1 MVNAMR
7 YIRLGVCICILLF
20 VHNQILMADEAVNT
34 DSITTE
40 YIRSIYIE
48 KPKCALK
55 LLDVAENKNSMPL
68 RVIDELR
75 SLSYRNLFMN
85 KLAYVYARKSYVLDS
100 VYQKDPEHLLKM
112 TVYLAELSFLMSK
125 YNESMNYALDGIAQ
139 SKRLEDRVSEA
150 RLLYCIGE
158 NNRMLSFKDK
168 AYDYFDSAIDLLKG
182 RKGVKE
188 IGMLSSFYGGKMSY
202 LMTDSLYEDAS
213 VMALEREKQIKKLE
227 TLPDV
232 PKGLVDMQYGYLY
245 SKWAYNCYMEKK
257 YEQAEKY
264 FAMYQST
271 EYSRTPDGKMYSI
284 PYLLV
289 SKHYKQVIDNCQEF
303 KELMRKQ
310 QDTINTQYMNVLE
323 REVQAYMGMGNYKE
337 AAVLQ
342 GAIIAITDSINNR
355 DKENAALELNT
366 MYNTSEK
373 EDYIAKQAFQL
384 KIRNITLTFLTCITL
399 LALFVLWRMWRFNH
413 IIRYK
418 NKILAKFINERLARK
433 KDGQSLN
440 VDEQLMISQDIED
453 ESILFDNQE
462 EVADEASKVSGEEEE
477 NKKIFVELN
486 RIVVQDQLY
495 LSSELSREDLA
506 QLVHLNNARFARMIK
521 ECTGTNFNGYIN
533 DLRIDHAIK
542 LLKLHPNYTIRAI
555 ADEAGF
561 NSTPILYN
569 LFKKKTGMTPYEFKK
584 AHESLKNYAVQ
595 CSCMVKQFPVLSV
608 YSNK

>member
-20 VHNQILMADEAVNT
+20 VHNQILMADEATNA

-55 LLDVAENKNSMPL
+55 LLDVAENKKSMPL

-150 RLLYCIGE
+150 RLLYCIGK

-284 PYLLV
+284 PYLLA

-310 QDTINTQYMNVLE
+310 QDTINAQYMNVLE
-323 REVQAYMGMGNYKE
+323 REVQAHMGMGNYKE
-337 AAVLQ
+337 AAILQ

-366 MYNTSEK
+366 MYDTSEK

-384 KIRNITLTFLTCITL
+384 KVRNITLTFLTCITL
-399 LALFVLWRMWRFNH
+399 LTLFVLWRMWRFNH

-433 KDGQSLN
+433 KDSQSLDI
-440 VDEQLMISQDIED
+440 DEQLMISQDIED
-453 ESILFDNQE
+453 ESILFDDQE
-462 EVADEASKVSGEEEE
+462 EISDEIGKVSGEEEE
-477 NKKIFVELN
+477 NKKIFIELN

-533 DLRIDHAIK
+533 DLRIDYAIK

-584 AHESLKNYAVQ
+584 AQESL
-595 CSCMVKQFPVLSV
+595 
-608 YSNK
+608 

>member
-20 VHNQILMADEAVNT
+20 VHNQILMADEATNA

-55 LLDVAENKNSMPL
+55 LLDVAENKKSMPL

-284 PYLLV
+284 PYLLA
-289 SKHYKQVIDNCQEF
+289 SKHYKQVIDNSQEF

-310 QDTINTQYMNVLE
+310 QDTINAQYMNVLE
-323 REVQAYMGMGNYKE
+323 REVQAHMGMGNYKE
-337 AAVLQ
+337 AAILQ

-366 MYNTSEK
+366 MYDTSEK

-384 KIRNITLTFLTCITL
+384 KVRNITLTFLTCITL
-399 LALFVLWRMWRFNH
+399 LTLFVLWRMWRFNH

-418 NKILAKFINERLARK
+418 NKILAKFINERLVRK
-433 KDGQSLN
+433 KDSQSLDI
-440 VDEQLMISQDIED
+440 DEQLMISQDIED
-453 ESILFDNQE
+453 ESILFDDQE
-462 EVADEASKVSGEEEE
+462 EISDGTGKASGEEEE
-477 NKKIFVELN
+477 NKKIFIELN

-533 DLRIDHAIK
+533 DLRIDYAIK

-555 ADEAGF
+555 ADEVGF

-584 AHESLKNYAVQ
+584 AQESL
-595 CSCMVKQFPVLSV
+595 
-608 YSNK
+608 

>member
-1 MVNAMR
+1 MR

-20 VHNQILMADEAVNT
+20 VHNQILMADEATNA

-55 LLDVAENKNSMPL
+55 LLDVAENKKSMPL

-257 YEQAEKY
+257 YGQAEKY

-284 PYLLV
+284 PYLLA
-289 SKHYKQVIDNCQEF
+289 SKHYKQVIDNSQEF

-310 QDTINTQYMNVLE
+310 QDTINAQYMNVLE

-337 AAVLQ
+337 AAILQ

-366 MYNTSEK
+366 MYDTSEK

-384 KIRNITLTFLTCITL
+384 KVRNITLTFLTCITL
-399 LALFVLWRMWRFNH
+399 LTLFVLWRMWRFNH

-433 KDGQSLN
+433 KDSQSLDI
-440 VDEQLMISQDIED
+440 DEQLMISQDIED
-453 ESILFDNQE
+453 ESILFDDQE
-462 EVADEASKVSGEEEE
+462 EISDGTGKASGEEEE
-477 NKKIFVELN
+477 NKKIFIELN

-533 DLRIDHAIK
+533 DLRIDYAIK

-555 ADEAGF
+555 ADEVGF

-584 AHESLKNYAVQ
+584 AQESL
-595 CSCMVKQFPVLSV
+595 
-608 YSNK
+608 

>member
-1 MVNAMR
+1 MVDAMR

-20 VHNQILMADEAVNT
+20 VHNQILMADEATNA

-55 LLDVAENKNSMPL
+55 LLDVAENKKSMPL

-257 YEQAEKY
+257 YGQAEKY

-284 PYLLV
+284 PYLLA
-289 SKHYKQVIDNCQEF
+289 SKHYKQVIDNSQEF

-310 QDTINTQYMNVLE
+310 QDTINAQYMNVLE

-337 AAVLQ
+337 AAILQ

-366 MYNTSEK
+366 MYDTSEK

-384 KIRNITLTFLTCITL
+384 KVRNITLTFLTCITL
-399 LALFVLWRMWRFNH
+399 LTLFVLWRMWRFNH

-418 NKILAKFINERLARK
+418 NKILAKFINERLAR
-433 KDGQSLN
+433 N
-440 VDEQLMISQDIED
+440 EQLMISQDIED
-453 ESILFDNQE
+453 ESILFGDQE
-462 EVADEASKVSGEEEE
+462 EISDETGKASGEEEE
-477 NKKIFVELN
+477 NKKIFIELN

-533 DLRIDHAIK
+533 DLRIDYAIK

-555 ADEAGF
+555 ADEVGF

-584 AHESLKNYAVQ
+584 AQESL
-595 CSCMVKQFPVLSV
+595 
-608 YSNK
+608 

>member
-20 VHNQILMADEAVNT
+20 VHNQILMADEVTNA

-55 LLDVAENKNSMPL
+55 LLDVAENKKSMPL

-284 PYLLV
+284 PYLLA
-289 SKHYKQVIDNCQEF
+289 SKHYKQVIDNSQEF

-310 QDTINTQYMNVLE
+310 QDTINAQYMNVLE
-323 REVQAYMGMGNYKE
+323 REVQAHMGMGNYKE
-337 AAVLQ
+337 AAILQ

-366 MYNTSEK
+366 MYDTSEK

-384 KIRNITLTFLTCITL
+384 KVRNITLTFLTCITL
-399 LALFVLWRMWRFNH
+399 LTLFVLWRMWRFNH

-433 KDGQSLN
+433 KDSQSLDI
-440 VDEQLMISQDIED
+440 DEQLMISQDIED
-453 ESILFDNQE
+453 ESILFDDQE
-462 EVADEASKVSGEEEE
+462 EISDGTGKASGEEEE
-477 NKKIFVELN
+477 NKKIFIELN

-533 DLRIDHAIK
+533 DLRIDYAIK

-555 ADEAGF
+555 ADEVGF

-584 AHESLKNYAVQ
+584 AQESL
-595 CSCMVKQFPVLSV
+595 
-608 YSNK
+608 

>member
-1 MVNAMR
+1 MR

-20 VHNQILMADEAVNT
+20 VHNQILMADEATNA

-55 LLDVAENKNSMPL
+55 LLDVAENKKSMPL

-257 YEQAEKY
+257 YGQAEKY

-284 PYLLV
+284 PYLLA
-289 SKHYKQVIDNCQEF
+289 SKHYKQVIDNSQEF

-310 QDTINTQYMNVLE
+310 QDTINAQYMNVLE

-337 AAVLQ
+337 AAILQ

-366 MYNTSEK
+366 MYDTSEK

-384 KIRNITLTFLTCITL
+384 KVRNITLTFLTCITL
-399 LALFVLWRMWRFNH
+399 LTLFVLWRMWRFNH

-433 KDGQSLN
+433 KDSQSLDI
-440 VDEQLMISQDIED
+440 DEQLMISQDIED
-453 ESILFDNQE
+453 ESILFGDQE
-462 EVADEASKVSGEEEE
+462 EISDETGKASGEEEE
-477 NKKIFVELN
+477 NKKIFIELY

-533 DLRIDHAIK
+533 DLRIDYAIK

-555 ADEAGF
+555 ADEVGF

-584 AHESLKNYAVQ
+584 AQESL
-595 CSCMVKQFPVLSV
+595 
-608 YSNK
+608 

>member
-1 MVNAMR
+1 MR

-20 VHNQILMADEAVNT
+20 VHNQILMADEATNA

-55 LLDVAENKNSMPL
+55 LLDVAENKKSMPL

-245 SKWAYNCYMEKK
+245 SNCYMEKK
-257 YEQAEKY
+257 YGQAEKY

-284 PYLLV
+284 PYLLA
-289 SKHYKQVIDNCQEF
+289 SKHYKQVIDNSQEF

-310 QDTINTQYMNVLE
+310 QDTINAQYMNVLE

-337 AAVLQ
+337 AAILQ

-366 MYNTSEK
+366 MYDTSEK

-384 KIRNITLTFLTCITL
+384 KVRNITLTFLTCITL
-399 LALFVLWRMWRFNH
+399 LTLFVLWRMWRFNH

-433 KDGQSLN
+433 KDSQSLDI
-440 VDEQLMISQDIED
+440 DEQLMISQDIED
-453 ESILFDNQE
+453 ESILFGDQE
-462 EVADEASKVSGEEEE
+462 EISDETGKASGEEEE
-477 NKKIFVELN
+477 NKKIFIELN

-533 DLRIDHAIK
+533 DLRIDYAIK

-555 ADEAGF
+555 ADEVGF

-584 AHESLKNYAVQ
+584 AQESL
-595 CSCMVKQFPVLSV
+595 
-608 YSNK
+608 

>member
-1 MVNAMR
+1 MVDAMR

-20 VHNQILMADEAVNT
+20 VHNQILMADEATNA

-55 LLDVAENKNSMPL
+55 LLDVAENKKSMPL

-213 VMALEREKQIKKLE
+213 VIALEREKQIKKLE

-257 YEQAEKY
+257 YGQAEKY

-284 PYLLV
+284 PYLLA
-289 SKHYKQVIDNCQEF
+289 SKHYKQVIDNSQEF

-310 QDTINTQYMNVLE
+310 QDTINAQYMNVLE
-323 REVQAYMGMGNYKE
+323 REVQAHMGMGNYKE
-337 AAVLQ
+337 AAILQ

-366 MYNTSEK
+366 MYDTSEK

-384 KIRNITLTFLTCITL
+384 KVRNITLTFLTCITL
-399 LALFVLWRMWRFNH
+399 LTLFVLWRMWRFNH

-433 KDGQSLN
+433 KDSQSLDI
-440 VDEQLMISQDIED
+440 DEQLMISQDIED
-453 ESILFDNQE
+453 ESILFDDQE
-462 EVADEASKVSGEEEE
+462 EISDGTGKASGEEEE
-477 NKKIFVELN
+477 NKKIFIELN

-533 DLRIDHAIK
+533 DLRIDYAIK

-555 ADEAGF
+555 ADEVGF

-584 AHESLKNYAVQ
+584 AQESL
-595 CSCMVKQFPVLSV
+595 
-608 YSNK
+608 

>member
-1 MVNAMR
+1 MVDAMR

-20 VHNQILMADEAVNT
+20 VHNQILMADEATNA

-55 LLDVAENKNSMPL
+55 LLDVAENKKAMPL

-257 YEQAEKY
+257 YGQAEKY

-284 PYLLV
+284 PYLLA
-289 SKHYKQVIDNCQEF
+289 SKHYKQVIDNSQEF

-310 QDTINTQYMNVLE
+310 QDTINAQYMNVLE

-337 AAVLQ
+337 AAILQ

-366 MYNTSEK
+366 MYDTSEK

-384 KIRNITLTFLTCITL
+384 KVRNITLTFLTCITL
-399 LALFVLWRMWRFNH
+399 LTLFVLWRMWRFNH

-433 KDGQSLN
+433 KDSQSLDI
-440 VDEQLMISQDIED
+440 DEQLMISQDIED
-453 ESILFDNQE
+453 ESILFGDQE
-462 EVADEASKVSGEEEE
+462 EISDEIGKASGEEEE
-477 NKKIFVELN
+477 NKKIFIELN

-533 DLRIDHAIK
+533 DLRIDYAIK

-555 ADEAGF
+555 ADEVGF
-561 NSTPILYN
+561 NSTPKLYN

-584 AHESLKNYAVQ
+584 AQESL
-595 CSCMVKQFPVLSV
+595 
-608 YSNK
+608 

>member
-1 MVNAMR
+1 MR

-20 VHNQILMADEAVNT
+20 VHNQILMADEATNA

-55 LLDVAENKNSMPL
+55 LLDVAENKKSMPL

-100 VYQKDPEHLLKM
+100 VYQKDPGHLLKM

-284 PYLLV
+284 PYLLA
-289 SKHYKQVIDNCQEF
+289 SKHYKQVIDNSQEF

-310 QDTINTQYMNVLE
+310 RDTINAQYMNVLE
-323 REVQAYMGMGNYKE
+323 REVQAHMGMGNYKE
-337 AAVLQ
+337 AAILQ

-366 MYNTSEK
+366 MYDTSEK

-384 KIRNITLTFLTCITL
+384 KVRNITLTFLTCITL
-399 LALFVLWRMWRFNH
+399 LTLFVLWRMWRFNH

-433 KDGQSLN
+433 KDSQSLDI
-440 VDEQLMISQDIED
+440 DEQLMISQDIED
-453 ESILFDNQE
+453 ESILFDDQE
-462 EVADEASKVSGEEEE
+462 EISDETGKASGEEEE
-477 NKKIFVELN
+477 NKKIFIELN

-533 DLRIDHAIK
+533 DLRIDYAIK

-555 ADEAGF
+555 ADEVGF

-584 AHESLKNYAVQ
+584 AQESL
-595 CSCMVKQFPVLSV
+595 
-608 YSNK
+608 

>member
-1 MVNAMR
+1 MVDAMR

-20 VHNQILMADEAVNT
+20 VHNQILMADEATNA

-55 LLDVAENKNSMPL
+55 LLDVAENKKSMPL

-188 IGMLSSFYGGKMSY
+188 IGILSSFYGGKMSY

-257 YEQAEKY
+257 YGQAEKY

-284 PYLLV
+284 PYLLA
-289 SKHYKQVIDNCQEF
+289 SKHYKQVIDNSQEF
-303 KELMRKQ
+303 IELMRKQ
-310 QDTINTQYMNVLE
+310 QDTINAQYMNVLE
-323 REVQAYMGMGNYKE
+323 REVQAHMGMGNYKE
-337 AAVLQ
+337 AAILQ

-366 MYNTSEK
+366 MYDTSEK

-384 KIRNITLTFLTCITL
+384 KVRNITLTFLTCITL
-399 LALFVLWRMWRFNH
+399 LTLFVLWRMWRFNH
-413 IIRYK
+413 IIKYK

-433 KDGQSLN
+433 KDSQSLDI
-440 VDEQLMISQDIED
+440 DEQLMISQDIED
-453 ESILFDNQE
+453 ESILFGDQE
-462 EVADEASKVSGEEEE
+462 EISDETGKASGEEEE
-477 NKKIFVELN
+477 NKKIFIELN

-533 DLRIDHAIK
+533 DLRIDYAIK

-555 ADEAGF
+555 ADEVGF

-584 AHESLKNYAVQ
+584 AQESL
-595 CSCMVKQFPVLSV
+595 
-608 YSNK
+608 

>member
-1 MVNAMR
+1 MVDAMR

-20 VHNQILMADEAVNT
+20 VHNQILMADEATNA

-55 LLDVAENKNSMPL
+55 LLDVAENKKAMPL

-257 YEQAEKY
+257 YGQAEKY

-284 PYLLV
+284 PYLLA
-289 SKHYKQVIDNCQEF
+289 SKHYKQVIDNSQEF

-310 QDTINTQYMNVLE
+310 QDTINAQYMNVLE

-337 AAVLQ
+337 AAILQ

-366 MYNTSEK
+366 MYDTSEK

-384 KIRNITLTFLTCITL
+384 KVRNITLTFLTCITL
-399 LALFVLWRMWRFNH
+399 LTLFVLWRMWRFNH

-433 KDGQSLN
+433 KDSQSLDI
-440 VDEQLMISQDIED
+440 DEQLMISQDIED
-453 ESILFDNQE
+453 ESILFGDQE
-462 EVADEASKVSGEEEE
+462 EISDEIGKASGEEEE
-477 NKKIFVELN
+477 NKKIFIELN

-533 DLRIDHAIK
+533 DLRIDYAIK

-555 ADEAGF
+555 ADEVGF

-584 AHESLKNYAVQ
+584 AQESL
-595 CSCMVKQFPVLSV
+595 
-608 YSNK
+608 

>member
-521 ECTGTNFNGYIN
+521 ECTGTNFNGYI
-533 DLRIDHAIK
+533 IAVP
-542 LLKLHPNYTIRAI
+542 LKSKR
-555 ADEAGF
+555 
-561 NSTPILYN
+561 
-569 LFKKKTGMTPYEFKK
+569 
-584 AHESLKNYAVQ
+584 
-595 CSCMVKQFPVLSV
+595 VL
-608 YSNK
+608 

>member
-1 MVNAMR
+1 MR

-20 VHNQILMADEAVNT
+20 VHNQILMADEATNA

-55 LLDVAENKNSMPL
+55 LLDVAENKKSMPL

-188 IGMLSSFYGGKMSY
+188 IGMLS

-257 YEQAEKY
+257 YGQAEKY

-284 PYLLV
+284 PYLLA
-289 SKHYKQVIDNCQEF
+289 SKHYKQVIDNSQEF

-310 QDTINTQYMNVLE
+310 QDTINAQYMNVLE

-337 AAVLQ
+337 AAILQ

-366 MYNTSEK
+366 MYDTSEK

-384 KIRNITLTFLTCITL
+384 KVRNITLTFLTCITL
-399 LALFVLWRMWRFNH
+399 LTLFVLWRMWRFNH

-433 KDGQSLN
+433 KDSQSLDI
-440 VDEQLMISQDIED
+440 DEQLMISQDIED
-453 ESILFDNQE
+453 ESILFGDQE
-462 EVADEASKVSGEEEE
+462 EISDETGKASGEEEE
-477 NKKIFVELN
+477 NKKIFIELN

-533 DLRIDHAIK
+533 DLRIDYAIK

-555 ADEAGF
+555 ADEVGF

-584 AHESLKNYAVQ
+584 AQESL
-595 CSCMVKQFPVLSV
+595 
-608 YSNK
+608 

>member
-1 MVNAMR
+1 MR

-34 DSITTE
+34 DSIITE

-213 VMALEREKQIKKLE
+213 VMALERENQIKKLE

-495 LSSELSREDLA
+495 LSPELSREDLA

-584 AHESLKNYAVQ
+584 AQESL
-595 CSCMVKQFPVLSV
+595 
-608 YSNK
+608 

>member
-1 MVNAMR
+1 MR

-20 VHNQILMADEAVNT
+20 VHNQILMADEATNA

-55 LLDVAENKNSMPL
+55 LLDVAENKKSMPL

-284 PYLLV
+284 PYLLA
-289 SKHYKQVIDNCQEF
+289 SKHYKQVIDNSQEF

-337 AAVLQ
+337 AAILQ

-366 MYNTSEK
+366 MYDTSEK

-384 KIRNITLTFLTCITL
+384 KVRNITLTFLTCITL
-399 LALFVLWRMWRFNH
+399 LTLFVLWRMWRFNH

-433 KDGQSLN
+433 KDSQSLDI
-440 VDEQLMISQDIED
+440 DEQLMISQDIED
-453 ESILFDNQE
+453 ESILFDDQE
-462 EVADEASKVSGEEEE
+462 EISDGTGKASREEEE
-477 NKKIFVELN
+477 NKKIFIELN

-533 DLRIDHAIK
+533 DLRIDYAIK

-555 ADEAGF
+555 ADEVGF

-584 AHESLKNYAVQ
+584 AQESL
-595 CSCMVKQFPVLSV
+595 
-608 YSNK
+608 

>member
-1 MVNAMR
+1 MR

-20 VHNQILMADEAVNT
+20 VHNQILMADEATNA

-55 LLDVAENKNSMPL
+55 LLDVAENKKSMPL

-257 YEQAEKY
+257 YGQAEKY

-284 PYLLV
+284 PYLLA
-289 SKHYKQVIDNCQEF
+289 SKHYKQVIDNSQEF

-310 QDTINTQYMNVLE
+310 QDTINAQYMNVLE

-337 AAVLQ
+337 AAILQ

-366 MYNTSEK
+366 MYDTSEK

-384 KIRNITLTFLTCITL
+384 KVRNITLTFLTCITL
-399 LALFVLWRMWRFNH
+399 LTLFVLWRMWRFNH

-418 NKILAKFINERLARK
+418 NEILAKFINERLARK
-433 KDGQSLN
+433 KDSQSLDI
-440 VDEQLMISQDIED
+440 DEQLMISQDIED
-453 ESILFDNQE
+453 ESILFGDQE
-462 EVADEASKVSGEEEE
+462 EISDETGKASGEEEE
-477 NKKIFVELN
+477 NKKIFIELN

-533 DLRIDHAIK
+533 DLRIDYAIK

-555 ADEAGF
+555 ADEVGF

-584 AHESLKNYAVQ
+584 AQESL
-595 CSCMVKQFPVLSV
+595 
-608 YSNK
+608 

>member
-20 VHNQILMADEAVNT
+20 VHNQILMADEATNA

-55 LLDVAENKNSMPL
+55 LLDVAENKKSMPL

-284 PYLLV
+284 PYLLA

-310 QDTINTQYMNVLE
+310 QDTINAQYMNVLE
-323 REVQAYMGMGNYKE
+323 REVQAHMGMGNYKE
-337 AAVLQ
+337 AAILQ

-366 MYNTSEK
+366 MYDTSEK

-384 KIRNITLTFLTCITL
+384 KVRNITLTFLTCITL
-399 LALFVLWRMWRFNH
+399 LTLFVLWRMWRFNH

-433 KDGQSLN
+433 KDSQSLDI
-440 VDEQLMISQDIED
+440 DEQLMISQDIED
-453 ESILFDNQE
+453 ESILFDDQE
-462 EVADEASKVSGEEEE
+462 EISDETGKVSGEEEE
-477 NKKIFVELN
+477 NKKIFIELN

-533 DLRIDHAIK
+533 DLRIDYAIK

-584 AHESLKNYAVQ
+584 AQESL
-595 CSCMVKQFPVLSV
+595 
-608 YSNK
+608 

>member
-20 VHNQILMADEAVNT
+20 VHNQILMADEATNA

-55 LLDVAENKNSMPL
+55 LLDVAENKKSMPL

-310 QDTINTQYMNVLE
+310 QDTINAQYMNVLE
-323 REVQAYMGMGNYKE
+323 REVQAHMGMGNYKE
-337 AAVLQ
+337 AAILQ

-366 MYNTSEK
+366 MYDTSEK

-384 KIRNITLTFLTCITL
+384 KVRNITLTFLTCITL
-399 LALFVLWRMWRFNH
+399 LTLFVLWRMWRFNH

-433 KDGQSLN
+433 KDSQSLN

-506 QLVHLNNARFARMIK
+506 HLVHLYNARFARMIK

-561 NSTPILYN
+561 NSTPILYY
-569 LFKKKTGMTPYEFKK
+569 LFKKKSGMTPYEFKK
-584 AHESLKNYAVQ
+584 AQESL
-595 CSCMVKQFPVLSV
+595 
-608 YSNK
+608 

>member
-1 MVNAMR
+1 MR

-20 VHNQILMADEAVNT
+20 VHNQILMADEATNT

-55 LLDVAENKNSMPL
+55 LLDVAENKKSMPL

-310 QDTINTQYMNVLE
+310 QDTINAQYMNVLE

-337 AAVLQ
+337 AAILQ

-366 MYNTSEK
+366 MYDTSEK

-384 KIRNITLTFLTCITL
+384 KVRNITLTFLTCITL
-399 LALFVLWRMWRFNH
+399 LTLFVLWRMWRFNH

-433 KDGQSLN
+433 KDSQSLDI
-440 VDEQLMISQDIED
+440 DEQLMISQDIED
-453 ESILFDNQE
+453 ESILFDDQE
-462 EVADEASKVSGEEEE
+462 EISDETGKVSGEEEE
-477 NKKIFVELN
+477 NKKIFIELN

-533 DLRIDHAIK
+533 DLRIDYAIK

-584 AHESLKNYAVQ
+584 AQESL
-595 CSCMVKQFPVLSV
+595 
-608 YSNK
+608 

>member
-20 VHNQILMADEAVNT
+20 VHNQILMADEATNA

-55 LLDVAENKNSMPL
+55 LLDVAENKKSMPL

-284 PYLLV
+284 PYLLA
-289 SKHYKQVIDNCQEF
+289 SKHYKQVIDNSQEF

-310 QDTINTQYMNVLE
+310 QDTINAQYMNVLE
-323 REVQAYMGMGNYKE
+323 REVQAHMGMGNYKE
-337 AAVLQ
+337 AAILQ

-366 MYNTSEK
+366 MYDTSEK

-384 KIRNITLTFLTCITL
+384 KVRNITLTFLTCITL
-399 LALFVLWRMWRFNH
+399 LTLFVLWRMWRFNH

-433 KDGQSLN
+433 KDSQSLDI
-440 VDEQLMISQDIED
+440 DEQLMISQDIED
-453 ESILFDNQE
+453 ESILFDDQE
-462 EVADEASKVSGEEEE
+462 EISDGTGKASGEEE
-477 NKKIFVELN
+477 NKKIFIELN

-533 DLRIDHAIK
+533 DLRIDYAIK

-555 ADEAGF
+555 ADEVGF

-584 AHESLKNYAVQ
+584 AQESL
-595 CSCMVKQFPVLSV
+595 
-608 YSNK
+608 

>member
-20 VHNQILMADEAVNT
+20 VHNQILMADEATNA

-55 LLDVAENKNSMPL
+55 LLDVAENKKSMPL

-213 VMALEREKQIKKLE
+213 VIALEREKQIKKLE

-284 PYLLV
+284 PYLLA
-289 SKHYKQVIDNCQEF
+289 SKHYKQVIDNSQEF

-310 QDTINTQYMNVLE
+310 QDTINAQYMNVLE
-323 REVQAYMGMGNYKE
+323 REVQAHMGMGNYKE
-337 AAVLQ
+337 AAILQ

-366 MYNTSEK
+366 MYDTSEK

-384 KIRNITLTFLTCITL
+384 KVRNITLTFLTCITL
-399 LALFVLWRMWRFNH
+399 LTLFVLWRMWRFNH

-433 KDGQSLN
+433 KDSQSLDI
-440 VDEQLMISQDIED
+440 DEQLMISQDIED
-453 ESILFDNQE
+453 ESILFDDQE
-462 EVADEASKVSGEEEE
+462 EISDGTGKASGEEEE
-477 NKKIFVELN
+477 NKKIFIELN

-533 DLRIDHAIK
+533 DLRIDYAIK

-555 ADEAGF
+555 ADEVGF

-584 AHESLKNYAVQ
+584 AQESL
-595 CSCMVKQFPVLSV
+595 
-608 YSNK
+608 

>member
-1 MVNAMR
+1 MR

-20 VHNQILMADEAVNT
+20 VHNQILMADEVTNA

-55 LLDVAENKNSMPL
+55 LLDVAENKKSMPL

-257 YEQAEKY
+257 YGQAEKY

-284 PYLLV
+284 PYLLA
-289 SKHYKQVIDNCQEF
+289 SKHYKQVIDNSQEF

-310 QDTINTQYMNVLE
+310 QDTINAQYMNVLE

-337 AAVLQ
+337 AAILQ

-366 MYNTSEK
+366 MYDTSEK

-384 KIRNITLTFLTCITL
+384 KVRNITLTFLTCITL
-399 LALFVLWRMWRFNH
+399 LTLFVLWRMWRFNH

-433 KDGQSLN
+433 KDSQSLDI
-440 VDEQLMISQDIED
+440 DEQLMISQDIED
-453 ESILFDNQE
+453 ESILFGDQE
-462 EVADEASKVSGEEEE
+462 EISDETGKASGEEEE
-477 NKKIFVELN
+477 NKKIFIELN

-533 DLRIDHAIK
+533 DLRIDYAIK

-555 ADEAGF
+555 ADEVGF

-584 AHESLKNYAVQ
+584 AQESL
-595 CSCMVKQFPVLSV
+595 
-608 YSNK
+608 

>member
-20 VHNQILMADEAVNT
+20 VHNQILMADEATNA

-55 LLDVAENKNSMPL
+55 LLDVAENKKSMPL

-112 TVYLAELSFLMSK
+112 TVYVAELSFLMSK

-284 PYLLV
+284 PYLLA
-289 SKHYKQVIDNCQEF
+289 SKHYKQVIDNSQEF

-310 QDTINTQYMNVLE
+310 QDTINAQYMNVLE
-323 REVQAYMGMGNYKE
+323 REVQAHMGMGNYKE
-337 AAVLQ
+337 AAILQ

-366 MYNTSEK
+366 MYDTSEK

-384 KIRNITLTFLTCITL
+384 KVRNITLTFLTCITL
-399 LALFVLWRMWRFNH
+399 LTLFVLWRMWRFNH

-433 KDGQSLN
+433 KDSQSLDI
-440 VDEQLMISQDIED
+440 DEQLMISQDIED
-453 ESILFDNQE
+453 ESILFDDQE
-462 EVADEASKVSGEEEE
+462 EISDGTGKASGEEEE
-477 NKKIFVELN
+477 NKKIFIELN

-533 DLRIDHAIK
+533 DLRIDYAIK

-555 ADEAGF
+555 ADEVGF

-584 AHESLKNYAVQ
+584 AQESL
-595 CSCMVKQFPVLSV
+595 
-608 YSNK
+608 

>member
-1 MVNAMR
+1 MR

-20 VHNQILMADEAVNT
+20 VHNQILMADEATNA

-55 LLDVAENKNSMPL
+55 LLDVAENKKSMPL

-213 VMALEREKQIKKLE
+213 VIALEREKQIKKLE

-284 PYLLV
+284 PYLLA
-289 SKHYKQVIDNCQEF
+289 SKHYKQVIDNSQEF

-310 QDTINTQYMNVLE
+310 QDTINAQYMNVLE

-337 AAVLQ
+337 AAILQ

-366 MYNTSEK
+366 MYDTSEK

-384 KIRNITLTFLTCITL
+384 KVRNITLTFLTCITL
-399 LALFVLWRMWRFNH
+399 LTLFVLWRMWRFNH

-433 KDGQSLN
+433 KDSQSLDI
-440 VDEQLMISQDIED
+440 DEQLMISQDIED
-453 ESILFDNQE
+453 ESILFDDQE
-462 EVADEASKVSGEEEE
+462 EISDGTGKASGEEEE
-477 NKKIFVELN
+477 NKKIFIELN

-533 DLRIDHAIK
+533 DLRIDYAIK

-555 ADEAGF
+555 ADEVGF

-584 AHESLKNYAVQ
+584 AQESL
-595 CSCMVKQFPVLSV
+595 
-608 YSNK
+608 

>member
-1 MVNAMR
+1 MVDAMR

-20 VHNQILMADEAVNT
+20 VHNQILMADEATNA

-55 LLDVAENKNSMPL
+55 LLDVAENKKSMPL

-112 TVYLAELSFLMSK
+112 TVYLAELSFLMST

-257 YEQAEKY
+257 YGQAEKY

-284 PYLLV
+284 PYLLA
-289 SKHYKQVIDNCQEF
+289 SKHYKQVIDNSQEF

-310 QDTINTQYMNVLE
+310 QDTINAQYMNVLE

-337 AAVLQ
+337 AAILQ

-366 MYNTSEK
+366 MYDTSEK

-384 KIRNITLTFLTCITL
+384 KVRNITLTFLTCITL
-399 LALFVLWRMWRFNH
+399 LTLFVLWRMWRFNH

-433 KDGQSLN
+433 KDSQSLDI
-440 VDEQLMISQDIED
+440 DEQLMISQDIED
-453 ESILFDNQE
+453 ESILFGDQE
-462 EVADEASKVSGEEEE
+462 EISDETGKASGEEEE
-477 NKKIFVELN
+477 NKKIFIELN

-533 DLRIDHAIK
+533 DLRIDYAIK

-555 ADEAGF
+555 ADEVGF

-584 AHESLKNYAVQ
+584 AQESL
-595 CSCMVKQFPVLSV
+595 
-608 YSNK
+608 

>member
-1 MVNAMR
+1 MR

-20 VHNQILMADEAVNT
+20 VHNQILMADEATNA

-55 LLDVAENKNSMPL
+55 LLDVAENKKSMPL

-168 AYDYFDSAIDLLKG
+168 AYDYFDFAIDLLKG

-257 YEQAEKY
+257 YVQAEKY

-284 PYLLV
+284 PYLLA
-289 SKHYKQVIDNCQEF
+289 SKYYKQVIDNCQEF

-310 QDTINTQYMNVLE
+310 QDTINAQYMNVLE
-323 REVQAYMGMGNYKE
+323 REVQAHMGMGNYKE
-337 AAVLQ
+337 AAILQ

-366 MYNTSEK
+366 MYDTSEK

-384 KIRNITLTFLTCITL
+384 KVRNITLTFLTCITL
-399 LALFVLWRMWRFNH
+399 LTLFVLWRMWRFNH

-433 KDGQSLN
+433 KDSQSLDI
-440 VDEQLMISQDIED
+440 DEQLMISQDIED
-453 ESILFDNQE
+453 ESILFDDQE
-462 EVADEASKVSGEEEE
+462 EISDETGKVSGEEEE
-477 NKKIFVELN
+477 NKKIFIELN

-533 DLRIDHAIK
+533 DLRIDYAIK

-584 AHESLKNYAVQ
+584 AQESL
-595 CSCMVKQFPVLSV
+595 
-608 YSNK
+608 

>member
-1 MVNAMR
+1 MR

-20 VHNQILMADEAVNT
+20 VHNQILMADEATNA

-55 LLDVAENKNSMPL
+55 LLDVAENKKSMPL

-202 LMTDSLYEDAS
+202 LTTDSLYEDAS

-257 YEQAEKY
+257 YGQAEKY

-284 PYLLV
+284 PYLLA
-289 SKHYKQVIDNCQEF
+289 SKHYKQVIDNSQEF

-310 QDTINTQYMNVLE
+310 QDTINAQYMNVLE

-337 AAVLQ
+337 AAILQ

-366 MYNTSEK
+366 MYDTSEK

-384 KIRNITLTFLTCITL
+384 KVRNITLTFLTCITL
-399 LALFVLWRMWRFNH
+399 LTLFVLWRMWRFNH

-433 KDGQSLN
+433 KDSQSLDI
-440 VDEQLMISQDIED
+440 DEQLMISQDIED
-453 ESILFDNQE
+453 ESILFGDQE
-462 EVADEASKVSGEEEE
+462 EISDETGKASGEEEE
-477 NKKIFVELN
+477 NKKIFIELN

-533 DLRIDHAIK
+533 DLRIDYAIK

-555 ADEAGF
+555 ADEVGF

-584 AHESLKNYAVQ
+584 AQESL
-595 CSCMVKQFPVLSV
+595 
-608 YSNK
+608 

>member
-20 VHNQILMADEAVNT
+20 VHNQILMADEATNA

-55 LLDVAENKNSMPL
+55 LLDVAENKKSMPL

-213 VMALEREKQIKKLE
+213 VIALEREKQIKKLE

-284 PYLLV
+284 PYLLA
-289 SKHYKQVIDNCQEF
+289 SKHYKQVIDNSQEF

-310 QDTINTQYMNVLE
+310 QDTINAQYMNVLE
-323 REVQAYMGMGNYKE
+323 REVQAHMGMGNYKE
-337 AAVLQ
+337 AAILQ

-366 MYNTSEK
+366 MYDTSEK

-384 KIRNITLTFLTCITL
+384 KVRNITLTFLTCITL
-399 LALFVLWRMWRFNH
+399 LTLFVLWRLWRFNH

-433 KDGQSLN
+433 KDSQSLDI
-440 VDEQLMISQDIED
+440 DEQLMISQDIED
-453 ESILFDNQE
+453 ESILFDDQE
-462 EVADEASKVSGEEEE
+462 EISDETGKASGEEEE
-477 NKKIFVELN
+477 NKKIFIELN

-533 DLRIDHAIK
+533 DLRIDYAIK

-555 ADEAGF
+555 ADEVGF

-584 AHESLKNYAVQ
+584 AQESL
-595 CSCMVKQFPVLSV
+595 
-608 YSNK
+608 

>member
-1 MVNAMR
+1 MR

-20 VHNQILMADEAVNT
+20 VHNQILMADETTNA

-284 PYLLV
+284 PYLLA

-399 LALFVLWRMWRFNH
+399 LTLFVLWRMWRFNH

-533 DLRIDHAIK
+533 DLRIDYAIK

-555 ADEAGF
+555 ADEVGF

-584 AHESLKNYAVQ
+584 AQESL
-595 CSCMVKQFPVLSV
+595 
-608 YSNK
+608 

>member
-1 MVNAMR
+1 MR

-20 VHNQILMADEAVNT
+20 VHNQILMADEATNA

-55 LLDVAENKNSMPL
+55 LLDVAENKKSMPL

-284 PYLLV
+284 PYLLA

-310 QDTINTQYMNVLE
+310 QDTINAQYMNVLE

-337 AAVLQ
+337 AAILQ

-366 MYNTSEK
+366 MYDTSEK

-384 KIRNITLTFLTCITL
+384 KVRNITLTFLTCITL
-399 LALFVLWRMWRFNH
+399 LTLFVLWRMWRFNH

-433 KDGQSLN
+433 KDSQSLDI
-440 VDEQLMISQDIED
+440 DEQLMISQDIED
-453 ESILFDNQE
+453 ESILFDDQE
-462 EVADEASKVSGEEEE
+462 EISDEIGKVSGEEEE
-477 NKKIFVELN
+477 NKKIFIELN

-533 DLRIDHAIK
+533 DLRIDYAIK

-584 AHESLKNYAVQ
+584 AQESL
-595 CSCMVKQFPVLSV
+595 
-608 YSNK
+608 

>member
-1 MVNAMR
+1 MVDAMR

-20 VHNQILMADEAVNT
+20 VHNQILMADEATNA

-55 LLDVAENKNSMPL
+55 LLDVAENKKSMPL

-257 YEQAEKY
+257 YGQAEKY

-284 PYLLV
+284 PYLLA
-289 SKHYKQVIDNCQEF
+289 SKHYKQVIDNSQEF

-310 QDTINTQYMNVLE
+310 QDTINAQYMNVLE

-337 AAVLQ
+337 AAILQ
-342 GAIIAITDSINNR
+342 GAIIAITNSINNR

-366 MYNTSEK
+366 MYDTSEK

-384 KIRNITLTFLTCITL
+384 KVRNITLTFLTCITL
-399 LALFVLWRMWRFNH
+399 LTLFVLWRMWRFNH

-433 KDGQSLN
+433 KDSQSLDI
-440 VDEQLMISQDIED
+440 DEQLMISQDIED
-453 ESILFDNQE
+453 ESILFGDQE
-462 EVADEASKVSGEEEE
+462 EISDETGKASGEEEE
-477 NKKIFVELN
+477 NKKIFIELN

-533 DLRIDHAIK
+533 DLRIDYAIK

-555 ADEAGF
+555 ADEVGF

-584 AHESLKNYAVQ
+584 AQESL
-595 CSCMVKQFPVLSV
+595 
-608 YSNK
+608 

>member
-20 VHNQILMADEAVNT
+20 VHNQILMADEATNA

-55 LLDVAENKNSMPL
+55 LLDVAENKKSMPL

-213 VMALEREKQIKKLE
+213 VMALEREKQIKILE

-284 PYLLV
+284 PYLLA
-289 SKHYKQVIDNCQEF
+289 SKHYKQVIDNSQEF

-310 QDTINTQYMNVLE
+310 QDTINAQYMNVLE
-323 REVQAYMGMGNYKE
+323 REVQAHMGMGNYKE
-337 AAVLQ
+337 AAILQ

-366 MYNTSEK
+366 MYDTSEK

-384 KIRNITLTFLTCITL
+384 KVRNITLTFLTCITL
-399 LALFVLWRMWRFNH
+399 LTLFVLWRMWRFNH

-433 KDGQSLN
+433 KDSQSLDI
-440 VDEQLMISQDIED
+440 DEQLMISQDIED
-453 ESILFDNQE
+453 ESILFDDQE
-462 EVADEASKVSGEEEE
+462 EISDGTGKASGEEEE
-477 NKKIFVELN
+477 NKKIFIELN

-533 DLRIDHAIK
+533 DLRIDYAIK

-555 ADEAGF
+555 ADEVGF

-584 AHESLKNYAVQ
+584 AQESL
-595 CSCMVKQFPVLSV
+595 
-608 YSNK
+608 

>member
-20 VHNQILMADEAVNT
+20 VHNQILMADEATNA

-55 LLDVAENKNSMPL
+55 LLDVAENKKSMPL

-202 LMTDSLYEDAS
+202 LMTDSLYGDAS

-284 PYLLV
+284 PYLLA

-310 QDTINTQYMNVLE
+310 QDTINAQYMNVLE
-323 REVQAYMGMGNYKE
+323 REVQAHMGMGNYKE
-337 AAVLQ
+337 AAILQ

-366 MYNTSEK
+366 MYDTSEK

-384 KIRNITLTFLTCITL
+384 KVRNITLTFLTCIML
-399 LALFVLWRMWRFNH
+399 LTLFVLWRMWRFNH

-433 KDGQSLN
+433 KDSQSLDI
-440 VDEQLMISQDIED
+440 DEQLMISQDIED
-453 ESILFDNQE
+453 ESILFDDQE
-462 EVADEASKVSGEEEE
+462 EISDETGKVSGEEEE
-477 NKKIFVELN
+477 NKKIFIELN

-533 DLRIDHAIK
+533 DLRIDYAIK

-584 AHESLKNYAVQ
+584 AQESL
-595 CSCMVKQFPVLSV
+595 
-608 YSNK
+608 

>member
-1 MVNAMR
+1 MR

-34 DSITTE
+34 DSIITE

-55 LLDVAENKNSMPL
+55 LLDVAENKKSMPL

-257 YEQAEKY
+257 YGQAEKY

-284 PYLLV
+284 PYLLA
-289 SKHYKQVIDNCQEF
+289 SKHYKQVIDNSQEF

-310 QDTINTQYMNVLE
+310 QDTINAQYMNVLE

-337 AAVLQ
+337 AAILQ

-366 MYNTSEK
+366 MYDTSEK

-384 KIRNITLTFLTCITL
+384 KVRNITLTFLTCITL
-399 LALFVLWRMWRFNH
+399 LTLFVLWRMWRFNH

-433 KDGQSLN
+433 KDSQSLDI
-440 VDEQLMISQDIED
+440 DEQLMISQDIED
-453 ESILFDNQE
+453 ESILFGDQE
-462 EVADEASKVSGEEEE
+462 EISDETGKASGEEEE
-477 NKKIFVELN
+477 NKKIFIELN

-533 DLRIDHAIK
+533 DLRIDYAIK

-584 AHESLKNYAVQ
+584 AQESL
-595 CSCMVKQFPVLSV
+595 
-608 YSNK
+608 

>member
-1 MVNAMR
+1 MVDAMR

-20 VHNQILMADEAVNT
+20 VHNQILMADEATNA

-55 LLDVAENKNSMPL
+55 LLDVAENKKSMPL

-188 IGMLSSFYGGKMSY
+188 IGILSSFYGGKMSY

-257 YEQAEKY
+257 YGQAEKY

-284 PYLLV
+284 PYLLA
-289 SKHYKQVIDNCQEF
+289 SKHYKQVIDNSQEF
-303 KELMRKQ
+303 IELMRKQ
-310 QDTINTQYMNVLE
+310 QDTINAQYMNVLE

-337 AAVLQ
+337 AAILQ

-366 MYNTSEK
+366 MYDTSEK

-384 KIRNITLTFLTCITL
+384 KVRNITLTFLTCITL
-399 LALFVLWRMWRFNH
+399 LTLFVLWRMWRFNH
-413 IIRYK
+413 IIKYK

-433 KDGQSLN
+433 KDSQSLDI
-440 VDEQLMISQDIED
+440 DEQLMISQDIED
-453 ESILFDNQE
+453 ESILFGDQE
-462 EVADEASKVSGEEEE
+462 EISDETGKASGEEEE
-477 NKKIFVELN
+477 NKKIFIELN

-506 QLVHLNNARFARMIK
+506 QLVHLNNARFVRMIK

-533 DLRIDHAIK
+533 DLRIDYAIK

-555 ADEAGF
+555 ADEVGF

-584 AHESLKNYAVQ
+584 AQESL
-595 CSCMVKQFPVLSV
+595 
-608 YSNK
+608 

>member
-1 MVNAMR
+1 MR

-20 VHNQILMADEAVNT
+20 VHNQILMADEATNA

-55 LLDVAENKNSMPL
+55 LLDVAENKKSMPL

-257 YEQAEKY
+257 YGQAEKY

-284 PYLLV
+284 PYLLA
-289 SKHYKQVIDNCQEF
+289 SKHYKQVIDNSQEF

-310 QDTINTQYMNVLE
+310 QDTINAQYMNVLE

-337 AAVLQ
+337 AAILQ

-366 MYNTSEK
+366 MYDTSEK

-384 KIRNITLTFLTCITL
+384 KVRNITLTFLTCITL
-399 LALFVLWRMWRFNH
+399 LTLFVLWRMWRFNH

-433 KDGQSLN
+433 KDSQSLDI
-440 VDEQLMISQDIED
+440 DEQLMISQDI
-453 ESILFDNQE
+453 QE
-462 EVADEASKVSGEEEE
+462 EISDETGKASGEEEE
-477 NKKIFVELN
+477 NKKIFIELN

-533 DLRIDHAIK
+533 DLRIDYAIK

-555 ADEAGF
+555 ADEVGF

-584 AHESLKNYAVQ
+584 AQESL
-595 CSCMVKQFPVLSV
+595 
-608 YSNK
+608 

>member
-20 VHNQILMADEAVNT
+20 VHNQILMADEATNA

-55 LLDVAENKNSMPL
+55 LLDVAENKKSMPL

-257 YEQAEKY
+257 YGQAEKY

-284 PYLLV
+284 PYLLA
-289 SKHYKQVIDNCQEF
+289 SKHYKQVIDNSQEF

-310 QDTINTQYMNVLE
+310 QDTINAQYMNVLE

-337 AAVLQ
+337 AAILQ

-366 MYNTSEK
+366 MYDTSEK

-384 KIRNITLTFLTCITL
+384 KVRNITLTFLTCITL
-399 LALFVLWRMWRFNH
+399 LTLFVLWRMWRFNH

-433 KDGQSLN
+433 KDSQSLDI
-440 VDEQLMISQDIED
+440 DEQLMISQDIED
-453 ESILFDNQE
+453 ESILFDDQE
-462 EVADEASKVSGEEEE
+462 EISDGTGKASGEEEE
-477 NKKIFVELN
+477 NKKIFIELN

-533 DLRIDHAIK
+533 DLRIDYAIK

-555 ADEAGF
+555 ADEVGF

-584 AHESLKNYAVQ
+584 AQESL
-595 CSCMVKQFPVLSV
+595 
-608 YSNK
+608 

>member
-1 MVNAMR
+1 MK
-7 YIRLGVCICILLF
+7 YIHLGVCICIFLF
-20 VHNQILMADEAVNT
+20 VHNQILMADEATNA

-55 LLDVAENKNSMPL
+55 LLDVAENKKSMPL

-257 YEQAEKY
+257 YGQAEKY

-284 PYLLV
+284 PYLLA
-289 SKHYKQVIDNCQEF
+289 SKHYKQVIDNSQEF

-310 QDTINTQYMNVLE
+310 QDTINAQYMNVLE

-337 AAVLQ
+337 AAILQ

-366 MYNTSEK
+366 MYDTSEK

-384 KIRNITLTFLTCITL
+384 KVRNITLTFLTCITL
-399 LALFVLWRMWRFNH
+399 LTLFVLWRMWRFNH

-433 KDGQSLN
+433 KDSQSLDI
-440 VDEQLMISQDIED
+440 DEQLMISQDIED
-453 ESILFDNQE
+453 ESILFGDQE
-462 EVADEASKVSGEEEE
+462 EISDETGKASGEEEE
-477 NKKIFVELN
+477 NKKIFIELN

-533 DLRIDHAIK
+533 DLRIDYAIK

-555 ADEAGF
+555 ADEVGF

-584 AHESLKNYAVQ
+584 AQESL
-595 CSCMVKQFPVLSV
+595 
-608 YSNK
+608 